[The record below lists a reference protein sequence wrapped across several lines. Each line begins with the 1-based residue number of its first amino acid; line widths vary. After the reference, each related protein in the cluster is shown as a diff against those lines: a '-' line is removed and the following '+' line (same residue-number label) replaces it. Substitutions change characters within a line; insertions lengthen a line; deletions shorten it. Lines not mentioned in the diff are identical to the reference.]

1 MRSNYVIRTSN
12 GGLVEVLDVFGL
24 DFDGGGDEAGD
35 FDDEAALARAANV
48 EEAAGVAIEWT
59 TDDGDFF
66 AVHFGGDFVDSVVAN
81 VGDAANGFDE
91 AIHIDVA
98 HGHGFV
104 DGVTTAVAILQ
115 RGYELDYGVK
125 VGFERAYEEE
135 VCYDRHLPACAPA
148 GFFNDLPA
156 QGGEYLEAA
165 FAELKVCGII
175 GITSLKVA

>member
-1 MRSNYVIRTSN
+1 M
-12 GGLVEVLDVFGL
+12 

-48 EEAAGVAIEWT
+48 EEAAGVAVEWA

-156 QGGEYLEAA
+156 QWCEYLEAA